1 MRKYGGN
8 GYWLGVILLGVVFT
22 TGFAVDV
29 NEPLKKGDCLEAA
42 MTDIGKWPNRIFED
56 SKSTFLRMDN
66 MAALLLA
73 GGAGI
78 AMHNTDADKHIAE
91 NMDRHRTFKG
101 FADEGLNI
109 FGGPGI
115 HFAATGIWYAISANR
130 GDDFNKDRAWTMMTA
145 LMISNATTLALKG
158 IVNNR
163 APNESILAW
172 PSGHTA
178 SSFTV
183 ASVLDE
189 FYGPEIGIPAYG
201 FASVVAWRMMD
212 TGDHWAS
219 DVVFGGVLGWVVV
232 HTIAGKHKQMEVA
245 GFQVM
250 PLTASIDGSP
260 ASGIML
266 TKLF

>member
-1 MRKYGGN
+1 MGKNVWKESLRV
-8 GYWLGVILLGVVFT
+8 VILSSLILNA
-22 TGFAVDV
+22 GFAVEV
-29 NEPLKKGDCLEAA
+29 NEPLKKGGYFEAA
-42 MTDIGKWPNRIFED
+42 RTDIGKWPNRIFED

-66 MAALLLA
+66 IAALMLV
-73 GGAGI
+73 GGASI
-78 AMHNTDADKHIAE
+78 AMHNTDADKNIAE

-145 LMISNATTLALKG
+145 LMISNATTAALKG
-158 IVNNR
+158 IVNNK
-163 APNESILAW
+163 APNGSSFAW

-212 TGDHWAS
+212 AGDHWAS
-219 DVVFGGVLGWVVV
+219 DVVFGGVLGWVVG
-232 HTIAGKHKQMEVA
+232 HTVAGKHKQLEVA

-250 PLTASIDGSP
+250 PLTASISGEP
-260 ASGIML
+260 ATGIIL
-266 TKLF
+266 ARLF

>member
-1 MRKYGGN
+1 MEKN
-8 GYWLGVILLGVVFT
+8 GWKESLWGVILSGVIFT
-22 TGFAVDV
+22 AGFAVDV

-42 MTDIGKWPNRIFED
+42 RTDIGKWPNRLFED

-73 GGAGI
+73 GGASI
-78 AMHNTDADKHIAE
+78 AMHNTDADKHIDE
-91 NMDRHRTFKG
+91 NVGRHRAFKG
-101 FADEGLNI
+101 FTDEGLNI

-115 HFAATGIWYAISANR
+115 HFAATGIWYAISANK

-145 LMISNATTLALKG
+145 LTISGATTLALKG

-219 DVVFGGVLGWVVV
+219 DVVFGGVLGWVVG
-232 HTIAGKHKQMEVA
+232 HTVAGKHKQLEVA

-250 PLTASIDGSP
+250 PLTASISGEP
-260 ASGIML
+260 ATGIIL
-266 TKLF
+266 ARLF

>member
-1 MRKYGGN
+1 MRKYGLKE
-8 GYWLGVILLGVVFT
+8 YWLTMILLGTFGTV
-22 TGFAVDV
+22 GFAVDV

-42 MTDIGKWPNRIFED
+42 RTDLGKWPNRIFED

-66 MAALLLA
+66 IAALMLA
-73 GGAGI
+73 GGASI
-78 AMHNTDADKHIAE
+78 AMHNTDADKNIAE
-91 NMDRHRTFKG
+91 NMERHRTFKG

-145 LMISNATTLALKG
+145 LATTGIVTVSLKA
-158 IVNNR
+158 IVNNK
-163 APNESILAW
+163 APNGSGWAW

-189 FYGPEIGIPAYG
+189 FYGPGVGIPAYG
-201 FASVVAWRMMD
+201 LASVVAWRMMD
-212 TGDHWAS
+212 SGDHWAS
-219 DVVFGGVLGWVVV
+219 DVVFGGVLGWVVG

-260 ASGIML
+260 ASGIMF
-266 TKLF
+266 TKFF

>member
-1 MRKYGGN
+1 MGKN
-8 GYWLGVILLGVVFT
+8 VWKESLWGVILSGVIFT
-22 TGFAVDV
+22 AGFAAEV
-29 NEPLKKGDCLEAA
+29 NEPLKKGDCIEAA
-42 MTDIGKWPNRIFED
+42 RKDFGNWPNRLFED

-73 GGAGI
+73 GGASI
-78 AMHNTDADKHIAE
+78 AMHNTDADKHIDE
-91 NMDRHRTFKG
+91 NMDRHRAFKG
-101 FADEGLNI
+101 FTDEGLNI

-115 HFAATGIWYAISANR
+115 HFAATGIWYAISANK

-145 LMISNATTLALKG
+145 LTTTG
-158 IVNNR
+158 IVTISLKAIVHNK
-163 APNESILAW
+163 APNGTNWAW

-201 FASVVAWRMMD
+201 LASVVAWRMMD
-212 TGDHWAS
+212 SGDHWAS
-219 DVVFGGVLGWVVV
+219 DVVFGGVLGWVVG

-250 PLTASIDGSP
+250 PLTASIDGEP
-260 ASGIML
+260 ASGIMF

>member
-1 MRKYGGN
+1 MEKNVWKKSLRV
-8 GYWLGVILLGVVFT
+8 VILSSLILSA
-22 TGFAVDV
+22 GFAADV
-29 NEPLKKGDCLEAA
+29 NESLKKGGYFEAA
-42 MTDIGKWPNRIFED
+42 RTDIGKWPNRLFED

-66 MAALLLA
+66 IAALMLA
-73 GGAGI
+73 GGASI
-78 AMHNTDADKHIAE
+78 AMHNTDADKNIAE
-91 NMDRHRTFKG
+91 NLRRHRAFKG
-101 FADEGLNI
+101 FTDEGLNI

-115 HFAATGIWYAISANR
+115 HFAATGLWYAMSANR

-145 LMISNATTLALKG
+145 LATTSIVTISLKA
-158 IVNNR
+158 IVNNE
-163 APNESILAW
+163 APNGSSMAW

-189 FYGPEIGIPAYG
+189 FYGPKIGIPAYG
-201 FASVVAWRMMD
+201 LASVVAWRMMD
-212 TGDHWAS
+212 SGDHWAS
-219 DVVFGGVLGWVVV
+219 DVVFGGVLGWVVG

-245 GFQVM
+245 GFQVT

-260 ASGIML
+260 ATGIMF